1 MKENI
6 LNFNNS
12 EDWLLLKKYCR
23 NNFINQID
31 FFRYED
37 MHTNFL
43 KSLFESNNVYGLTIY
58 PLKKFIELIKMKD
71 ETKFKEINIFDDYDI
86 SHVKI
91 ESQKQ
96 INNYRLDL
104 FIQFEI
110 NDKPYIIVLENKL
123 FSSENNEQCL
133 K

>member
-1 MKENI
+1 
-6 LNFNNS
+6 
-12 EDWLLLKKYCR
+12 
-23 NNFINQID
+23 
-31 FFRYED
+31 
-37 MHTNFL
+37 
-43 KSLFESNNVYGLTIY
+43 
-58 PLKKFIELIKMKD
+58 MKD

-110 NDKPYIIVLENKL
+110 NDKSYIIVLENKL
-123 FSSENNEQCL
+123 FSSESNEQCL
-133 K
+133 KYEKNLSRSLKR